1 MSPAPDRAKQRTNP
15 GTAAISQWAPFRRRA
30 FRALWVA
37 NLFSAI
43 GTWIHQVGAAWLM
56 TDLSPTPVLVSLVQA
71 ASGLA
76 MFMFVLPAGVLADVL
91 DRRRVL
97 LASQV
102 WLMLTAGIL
111 GLLTVSGGTTPA
123 LLLLFTFLMG
133 TGGALMQPAWR
144 AILPE
149 LVPREEL
156 PAAID
161 LTGLGVNVARAAGPA
176 AGGLLV
182 ASAGAGAAFLL
193 NAVTYLGVVF
203 VVGGW
208 KQTIGPG
215 NLPAERFIGA
225 LRSGFRY
232 ARHTPQMTV
241 VLTRLGLFVL
251 PASSLWALL
260 PLVARQELGTDA
272 AGYGWILAAFGAGAV
287 TGALTLGRLRSRLS
301 LDRIATT
308 GTAFFGVAMFGI
320 AFERAWIPFLVAA
333 YVAGIGWL
341 HILATLNTAAQTV
354 LPGWVRARGMA
365 LFILVFFLASTIG
378 SMLWGA
384 VASLIGLG
392 PTIAAA
398 GVGVLFG
405 IAARF
410 PFRIRDTVGLDL
422 APTRHWPAPTV
433 AEPIEPREGPV
444 LISVGYQVDP
454 AKLAQFEAAMTDLRR
469 RRRRSGAY
477 FWDLFVDSADPDRHI
492 EVFMV
497 DSWAEHLRQHERVTA
512 LDREAESR
520 VQACLVEGE
529 RPRVQHFLAS
539 KGWRSRLRQ
548 RQSAP
553 GQSSDTSSSV

>member
-1 MSPAPDRAKQRTNP
+1 MNP
-15 GTAAISQWAPFRRRA
+15 ESVSQWSPLRHRT
-30 FRALWVA
+30 FRALWIA
-37 NLFSAI
+37 NLFSAL
-43 GTWIHQVGAAWLM
+43 GTWVHQVGAAWLM
-56 TDLSPTPVLVSLVQA
+56 TDLAPTPMLVSMVQA

-76 MFMFVLPAGVLADVL
+76 MFLFVLPAGVLADVL

-97 LASQV
+97 LASQL
-102 WLMLTAGIL
+102 WLMLTAAVL
-111 GLLTVSGGTTPA
+111 GLLTVLDVTTPL

-144 AILPE
+144 AVLPE

-161 LTGLGVNVARAAGPA
+161 LTGLGVNVARAMGPA

-193 NAVTYLGVVF
+193 NAVTYFGVVF
-203 VVGGW
+203 VVAGW
-208 KQTIGPG
+208 KRTIGPAS
-215 NLPAERFIGA
+215 LPAERFLGA

-232 ARHTPQMTV
+232 ARHTPQIAA
-241 VLTRLGLFVL
+241 VLVRLGLFVL

-287 TGALTLGRLRSRLS
+287 TGALTLGRLRTRLS

-308 GTAFFGVAMFGI
+308 GTLFFGVAMFGV
-320 AFERAWIPFLVAA
+320 AFERAWLPFLGAA

-354 LPGWVRARGMA
+354 LPSWVRARGMA
-365 LFILVFFLASTIG
+365 LFVLVFFLASTIG

-384 VASLIGLG
+384 VASLVGLG
-392 PTIAAA
+392 PTIAVA
-398 GVGVLFG
+398 GGAVILGT
-405 IAARF
+405 AARF
-410 PFRIRDTVGLDL
+410 PFRIKDTVGLDL

-433 AEPIEPREGPV
+433 AEPIEPQEGPV

-454 AKLAQFEAAMTDLRR
+454 AKLPQFEAAMADLRR

-497 DSWAEHLRQHERVTA
+497 DSWAEHLRQHDRVTA
-512 LDREAESR
+512 LDREAERR
-520 VQACLVEGE
+520 VQECLVEGE

-539 KGWRSRLRQ
+539 KGWRSRLRNRAASP
-548 RQSAP
+548 RQPAEEP
-553 GQSSDTSSSV
+553 PPA